1 MFYYRHHGH
10 IHCSNDVDDNDDN
23 KNIVWNL
30 TKILYDCQFSLLAA
44 THFLV
49 TQLGE
54 CDVRSGQQLL
64 RDVFSVFIT
73 CLLDNVRII
82 TGRSFML
89 TL

>member
-1 MFYYRHHGH
+1 MCFIIVIMVIY
-10 IHCSNDVDDNDDN
+10 IVAMMLMTMMT
-23 KNIVWNL
+23 IVWNL

-73 CLLDNVRII
+73 FA
-82 TGRSFML
+82 G
-89 TL
+89 

>member
-1 MFYYRHHGH
+1 MVIY
-10 IHCSNDVDDNDDN
+10 IVAMMLMTMMT
-23 KNIVWNL
+23 IVWNL

-73 CLLDNVRII
+73 FA
-82 TGRSFML
+82 G
-89 TL
+89 